1 MDSLQAALVKLDP
14 ATTVTPIGKILKVH
28 NHRPTFVDLDDN
40 DLTLNNLLVNET
52 MSKSSEILNKKKI
65 IIPEDV
71 VDDNEKEDDYNDT
84 NDNDDD
90 DKQSIHIL
98 FDIVKKCSTL
108 EPRRYNLNNQQQQ
121 QQQINIGKCTKTE
134 VT

>member
-28 NHRPTFVDLDDN
+28 NHRPAYAVDLDDN

-52 MSKSSEILNKKKI
+52 MSKSSEILSKKKI

-71 VDDNEKEDDYNDT
+71 DDNEKEDNND
-84 NDNDDD
+84 NDNDD
-90 DKQSIHIL
+90 KQNIHIL

-108 EPRRYNLNNQQQQ
+108 EPRRYNLNHQQQQ
-121 QQQINIGKCTKTE
+121 QQQINIAKCTKTE